1 MHPDI
6 KRTDLTVSQ
15 LTDEVLFTGLVEM
28 EELDALDSQAHGAL
42 SISDGV
48 PDIADGFM
56 SSSDVTGL
64 GNSLNYDILKV
75 PISEN
80 R

>member
-1 MHPDI
+1 MTPHYTEI
-6 KRTDLTVSQ
+6 LGGN
-15 LTDEVLFTGLVEM
+15 L

-56 SSSDVTGL
+56 SSSDATGL
-64 GNSLNYDILKV
+64 GISLN
-75 PISEN
+75 
-80 R
+80 

>member
-1 MHPDI
+1 
-6 KRTDLTVSQ
+6 LTVSQ
-15 LTDEVLFTGLVEM
+15 VSDEVLFTGLVEI

-56 SSSDVTGL
+56 SSSDATGL
-64 GNSLNYDILKV
+64 GISLN
-75 PISEN
+75 
-80 R
+80 